1 MREKKNPPHVQ
12 QDLKEN
18 QMLSMQDR
26 DNDKED
32 SDQKTEEEHQELH
45 HHTCNERVTV
55 GMYVYNI

>member
-1 MREKKNPPHVQ
+1 
-12 QDLKEN
+12 
-18 QMLSMQDR
+18 MLSMQDR